1 MVVTYLVALVL
12 MGLSGA
18 LLDAHRRSWRLVKD
32 SETVADCDL
41 RFARSQYRRR
51 VQASGTIGVLGAA
64 IAIFPLVPH
73 QPLPITMYL
82 MAVSLAC
89 FAILLLAAA
98 DAWATRQHFIRLRA
112 EHMAAQVKLM
122 RELGREHARRHD
134 S

>member
-1 MVVTYLVALVL
+1 MVVTYFVALVL

-18 LLDAHRRSWRLVKD
+18 LLDAHRRSWRLVKN
-32 SETVADCDL
+32 SESVADWDL

-73 QPLPITMYL
+73 QPLAITMYL
-82 MAVSLAC
+82 LAISLAC

-98 DAWATRQHFIRLRA
+98 DAWATRQHFLRLRS
-112 EHMAAQVKLM
+112 EHLAAQVKLM
-122 RELGREHARRHD
+122 RELGREQAQRRNG
-134 S
+134 